1 MKTNSNGN
9 GGDNAAVIVG
19 NGGDNAAVIVGN
31 GGDNAALIAG
41 NDDDAVLSGCDIQ
54 ELSVIH

>member
-19 NGGDNAAVIVGN
+19 NGGDNAAVI
-31 GGDNAALIAG
+31 IG
-41 NDDDAVLSGCDIQ
+41 NDNDAVLSGDAIQ
-54 ELSVIH
+54 E